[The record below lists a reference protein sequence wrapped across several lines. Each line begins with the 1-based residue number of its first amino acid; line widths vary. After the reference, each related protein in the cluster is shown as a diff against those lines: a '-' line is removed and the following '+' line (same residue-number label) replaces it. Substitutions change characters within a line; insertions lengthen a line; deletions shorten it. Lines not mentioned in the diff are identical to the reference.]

1 MVHVT
6 TQPHTDDPAE
16 VSYVAE
22 NPVDFA
28 SKLDQILQ
36 LAKGMYA
43 YVSSFLGRSGVLS
56 FKGPV
61 SVIHVIRLTG
71 LMYLICI
78 TCF

>member
-43 YVSSFLGRSGVLS
+43 YVSSFRGLSGVLS
-56 FKGPV
+56 LKCLV
-61 SVIHVIRLTG
+61 SVLPVIHLTG
-71 LMYLICI
+71 LI
-78 TCF
+78 